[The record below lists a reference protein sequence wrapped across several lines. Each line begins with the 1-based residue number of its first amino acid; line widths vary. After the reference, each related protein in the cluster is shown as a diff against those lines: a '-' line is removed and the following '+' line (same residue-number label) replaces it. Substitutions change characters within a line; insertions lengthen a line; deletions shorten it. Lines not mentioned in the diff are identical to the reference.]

1 VLTTEDKKSF
11 FLVFFALFLMMLGNG
26 IIIPVF
32 PYYVKSMG
40 ASAFQLGLLLTVYAL
55 CQFIFAP
62 IWGRYSDKVGRKP
75 LLMLGITGYAV
86 SFILYGLAHAIW
98 LLFVARIAGGI
109 LSAAVMPTA
118 MAYIGDVT
126 TEEKR
131 GSGMGLMGASMGL
144 GMVMGPALGGILSG
158 ISFTFPFF
166 FAAGLAI
173 LNVLTIF
180 ILLKESLTPEKRM
193 QQQVDVADESGLSSI
208 LGELR
213 TPLVQFFIMLFLA
226 SVAHSMNEATY
237 ALFMQNKIGMGAK
250 EAGWAF
256 MVAGIVM
263 VILQG
268 VLVGKM
274 INRLGEKKTIV
285 IGLSAMAVGLALL
298 LYSFNIITAIIFLAV
313 FCCGMGLIRP
323 ATSSAVS
330 KGAVNQGRSLGAMQ
344 GFDSLGRVVGP
355 AFGGFLLDLNWS
367 YAYIGA
373 VIMAI
378 LAVISFKAYDSIHS
392 KAAGC

>member
-1 VLTTEDKKSF
+1 MKDRKSF
-11 FLVFFALFLMMLGNG
+11 ALVFFALFLMMLGNG

-32 PYYVKSMG
+32 PYYVKNMG
-40 ASAFQLGLLLTVYAL
+40 ASAFQLGLLLTVYSL

-62 IWGRYSDKVGRKP
+62 IWGRYSDRVGRKP
-75 LLMLGITGYAV
+75 LLLLGIAGYAV
-86 SFILYGLAHAIW
+86 SFILYGLAHSLW
-98 LLFVARIAGGI
+98 VLFAARIAGGI

-126 TEEKR
+126 TKEQR
-131 GSGMGLMGASMGL
+131 GSSMGFMGASMGL
-144 GMVMGPALGGILSG
+144 GMVMGPALGGIFSG

-173 LNVLTIF
+173 VNDLTIF
-180 ILLKESLTPEKRM
+180 LFLKESLPPEKRT
-193 QQQVDVADESGLSSI
+193 QQQEKAAVESGLSSL

-213 TPLVQFFIMLFLA
+213 TPLFQFFIMIFLA

-237 ALFMQNKIGMGAK
+237 ALFMQAKINMGAK

-268 VLVGKM
+268 LLVGRM
-274 INRLGEKKTIV
+274 INSLGEKKTIV
-285 IGLSAMAVGLALL
+285 IGLCSMAAGLVLL
-298 LYSFNIITAIIFLAV
+298 LHSYNILTAIIFLAV

-355 AFGGFLLDLNWS
+355 ALGGFLLDVNLF
-367 YAYIGA
+367 YAYLAAAAIALVA
-373 VIMAI
+373 VIC
-378 LAVISFKAYDSIHS
+378 FKGYDYLWGREV
-392 KAAGC
+392 GC